1 MNRVKLNTTEVTN
14 NTVTMK
20 MKCQELFMKNYD
32 CHLDVSKRTLHIFL
46 LFHKFIAIYR
56 LTKV

>member
-20 MKCQELFMKNYD
+20 MKCQEFFMKNYD
-32 CHLDVSKRTLHIFL
+32 CHLDVSKRTLHIISVFFTNL
-46 LFHKFIAIYR
+46 
-56 LTKV
+56 